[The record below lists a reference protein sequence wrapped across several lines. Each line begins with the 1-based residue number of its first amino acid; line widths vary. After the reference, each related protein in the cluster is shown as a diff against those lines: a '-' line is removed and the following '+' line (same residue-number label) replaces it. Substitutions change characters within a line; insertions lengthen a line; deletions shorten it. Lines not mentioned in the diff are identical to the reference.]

1 MAEKE
6 KVVTENQDA
15 APSIVKPSTEFEGS
29 PYDKQLKDL
38 YDSITSRKPFQ
49 YDASDDPMYQ
59 QYQERYMQLGKQ
71 AMKDTMGQAAALT
84 GGYGNSYAQ
93 GVGQQ
98 TYDQYM
104 LGLNDKAMELYNA
117 AYGRYQDE
125 GDRMRQNFSMAGQ
138 LADQD
143 YGRWADA
150 YQRDLG
156 QYTLGADE
164 AAARAQY
171 GDFGGY
177 EALYGKDEA
186 DKMFNNWAAA
196 NPQLAYMMGAI
207 TEDQYKNLKEGKPIN
222 AARAAGGGGSVGGR
236 ALSDLQ
242 RDYNASV
249 INRASNGNWTAQS
262 YSDLAALNRNTRY

>member
-1 MAEKE
+1 MSEQDKNLVQTTD
-6 KVVTENQDA
+6 KVT
-15 APSIVKPSTEFEGS
+15 PITKPSTEYAGS
-29 PYDKQLKDL
+29 PYDQQLKDL
-38 YDSITSRKPFQ
+38 YTSITNREQFK
-49 YDASDDPMYQ
+49 YDANEDPMYQ
-59 QYQERYMQLGKQ
+59 QYMDRYQQLGKQ

-125 GDRMRQNFSMAGQ
+125 GDRLQKNFAMAGQ

-171 GDFGGY
+171 GDFSGY
-177 EALYGKDEA
+177 AALYGQDEA
-186 DKMFNNWAAA
+186 DKMFYNWAAA
-196 NPQLAYMMGAI
+196 NPQLAYMMGSI
-207 TEDQYKNLKEGKPIN
+207 TDDQYKNLKEGKPIN
-222 AARAAGGGGSVGGR
+222 AARSTGGGGGSSGGQAMADIIR
-236 ALSDLQ
+236 SQA
-242 RDYNASV
+242 
-249 INRASNGNWTAQS
+249 
-262 YSDLAALNRNTRY
+262 YSALNDPSSSYYNNATHYGNNMWIASKL